1 MPGSDAKWIQQ
12 VMRRHEGALVRYALH
27 ILGDVEAARDVAQDT
42 FLRLCKADRQKV
54 EDHVTAWL
62 YRVCRNR
69 ALDIKRKGKPMTQAS
84 EVQLARCESAAPS
97 PAAEA
102 EKSQAMSHVMQHLG
116 ELSHKQQEV
125 LRLKFQ
131 HGLSYRQIARVTEQ
145 SVTNVGYLLHT
156 AIKTLRELLEEPPA
170 TRRVP

>member
-1 MPGSDAKWIQQ
+1 MPVTNTDWIHQ
-12 VMRRHEGALVRYALH
+12 VMRRHQGGLVRYALH
-27 ILGDVEAARDVAQDT
+27 ILGDVETARDVAQDT
-42 FLRLCKADRQKV
+42 FLRLCRADRQKV
-54 EDHVTAWL
+54 EDHVTPWL

-69 ALDIKRKGKPMTQAS
+69 ALDIKRKGKPMRQAS
-84 EVQLARCESAAPS
+84 ELQLARRESDAPS

-102 EKSQAMSHVMQHLG
+102 EKSQALGQVMQHLE

-125 LRLKFQ
+125 VRLKFQ

-156 AIKTLRELLEEPPA
+156 AIKTLRELMEEPPT